1 MERIWRNR
9 IRTDGAHGDTRTTNC
24 CWRTDLGTH
33 GMGSVARLHSET
45 GFAMTD
51 IPKPPIDLD
60 RMRRASQQPTIDV
73 AWMRAA
79 MDYIDQLLEHIERT
93 NNANR

>member
-1 MERIWRNR
+1 
-9 IRTDGAHGDTRTTNC
+9 
-24 CWRTDLGTH
+24 
-33 GMGSVARLHSET
+33 
-45 GFAMTD
+45 MTD